1 MHYETKS
8 SSSRSHERDLTG
20 ARPGLRVLLVED
32 SPVIR
37 GLITEIINDVPGV
50 RVTES
55 AETERAAID
64 AVGRH
69 EVDVV
74 ILDLQL
80 RKGTGFGVLRAVRD
94 MPKKP
99 VVVVLTNFAL
109 RSYRETALALGA
121 RDFLDKSRD
130 YDRLPAILTEIAS
143 AQPA

>member
-1 MHYETKS
+1 MRFAMKS
-8 SSSRSHERDLTG
+8 SSSGPGTG
-20 ARPGLRVLLVED
+20 EPVSTRPDLRVLLVED

-37 GLITEIINDVPGV
+37 ALITQIIDDIPGV

-55 AETERAAID
+55 VESEREAIE
-64 AVGRH
+64 AIGRLG
-69 EVDVV
+69 VDVV

-80 RKGTGFGVLRAVRD
+80 RKGTGFGVLRALRD

-109 RSYRETALALGA
+109 KSYRESAFALGA

-143 AQPA
+143 LQAN